1 MSDRN
6 QWDNENNESS
16 RVSTTADPYTTESS
30 ADIYQTP
37 DVSSE
42 RTQENEAANV
52 PVEEV
57 TDDTGAVDTKGL
69 FSGSQPNN
77 NNPYGSQPN
86 NNNPYGS
93 QPGSNNPYGGQ
104 PNSNNPYGGQPN
116 NNNPYGG
123 QPNNNNPY
131 GGQPNNNNPY
141 GGQPGSN
148 NPYGGQP
155 SSNNPYGGQPNNSN
169 PYGGQPGS
177 NNPYGG
183 QPGSNNPYG
192 GQFNN
197 NTYGNQGAQN
207 GAGYYSQPNNG
218 GNYNYQYSP
227 YAAPQKKSNTG
238 LIIAVIVIIIV
249 LFLVAVFA
257 LAYKAVD
264 LISEQK
270 HDVGYNQ
277 DDYNFDDDDYDYG
290 YGDDDDYGYG
300 DDDYG
305 SDYGYGDDDYDYDDD
320 HNYDDDK
327 YYTLHDDIK
336 DNLSYS
342 IDYDYYE
349 YDTDYEYVSII
360 VTYPIIKGNNVPNL
374 DKLNEVIQE
383 ETTFFT
389 DYFEEEYEQYVKNN
403 DDGYFDAF
411 VTGYVTY
418 MDEEKLS
425 IVFSESVYSDYYDHV
440 YLYCINIDMENGVV
454 LDNEDMLSIDDD
466 FSVDFRT
473 RSDEQNGEISYLTA
487 MTDQQITDYFNSP
500 DVIVFYT
507 PQGMEI
513 GFNYEQG
520 WVTVTYD
527 EYEKYLKVF

>member
-1 MSDRN
+1 MSDMN
-6 QWDNENNESS
+6 QWDNENNENSQ
-16 RVSTTADPYTTESS
+16 VSTTADPYTTESS

-42 RTQENEAANV
+42 RTEENAAVNV

-57 TDDTGAVDTKGL
+57 TDYTRSIDTKGL
-69 FSGSQPNN
+69 FSGNQQNSD
-77 NNPYGSQPN
+77 PYGSQTN
-86 NNNPYGS
+86 NSDPYGS
-93 QPGSNNPYGGQ
+93 QMNN
-104 PNSNNPYGGQPN
+104 SNPYGGQPN

-123 QPNNNNPY
+123 QLNNNNPYDGQPNNSNLYGSQPNNNNPYGGQPNYSNPY

-141 GGQPGSN
+141 SGQPNNNNPYSGQPSNN
-148 NPYGGQP
+148 NPYGD
-155 SSNNPYGGQPNNSN
+155 QPNN
-169 PYGGQPGS
+169 
-177 NNPYGG
+177 
-183 QPGSNNPYG
+183 NNPYG

-218 GNYNYQYSP
+218 GNYNNQYSP
-227 YAAPQKKSNTG
+227 YAVPQKKSNTG
-238 LIIAVIVIIIV
+238 LIIAVIVIIIA

-270 HDVGYNQ
+270 HDVGYDQ

-290 YGDDDDYGYG
+290 YGDDDY
-300 DDDYG
+300 
-305 SDYGYGDDDYDYDDD
+305 DYGYGDDDYDYDDD
-320 HNYDDDK
+320 HNYDNDK

-336 DNLSYS
+336 NNLSYS

-349 YDTDYEYVSII
+349 YDTDYEYVSIV
-360 VTYPIIKGNNVPNL
+360 VTYPVIKGKNVPNL

-383 ETTFFT
+383 EKTFFT

-425 IVFSESVYSDYYDHV
+425 IVFSESVYSDYYDHA

-454 LDNEDMLSIDDD
+454 LDNEDMLSIDDN

>member
-1 MSDRN
+1 MSDMN
-6 QWDNENNESS
+6 QWDNENSENSQ
-16 RVSTTADPYTTESS
+16 VSTTADPYTTESS

-42 RTQENEAANV
+42 RTEENASVNM

-57 TDDTGAVDTKGL
+57 TDNTRSVDTKGL
-69 FSGSQPNN
+69 FSGNQQNSDPYVSQPNN
-77 NNPYGSQPN
+77 SNLYVSQMNNS
-86 NNNPYGS
+86 
-93 QPGSNNPYGGQ
+93 NPYGGQ
-104 PNSNNPYGGQPN
+104 PNNNSLYGGQPN

-123 QPNNNNPY
+123 QLNYSNPYGGQLNNNNPY
-131 GGQPNNNNPY
+131 GDQPNNNNPY
-141 GGQPGSN
+141 GGQPSN
-148 NPYGGQP
+148 
-155 SSNNPYGGQPNNSN
+155 
-169 PYGGQPGS
+169 
-177 NNPYGG
+177 
-183 QPGSNNPYG
+183 NNPYG

-207 GAGYYSQPNNG
+207 GAGYYSQPNSG
-218 GNYNYQYSP
+218 GNYNNQYSP

-238 LIIAVIVIIIV
+238 LIIAVIVIIIA

-277 DDYNFDDDDYDYG
+277 DDYSFDDDYDYG
-290 YGDDDDYGYG
+290 YDY
-300 DDDYG
+300 
-305 SDYGYGDDDYDYDDD
+305 DDYDYDDN

-336 DNLSYS
+336 NNLSYS

-349 YDTDYEYVSII
+349 YDTDYEYVSIV
-360 VTYPIIKGNNVPNL
+360 VTYPVIKGKDVPNL

-383 ETTFFT
+383 EKTFFT

-403 DDGYFDAF
+403 DNGYFDAF

-425 IVFSESVYSDYYDHV
+425 IVFSESVYSEYYDHA